1 VSFDAGWTVRT
12 FPDDWAAWSGGTAM
26 ATTTAGARATF
37 RFSGTS
43 VTWIGAHALDSGIA
57 RIYLDGQLVKD
68 LNLFGLS
75 DEIASRVYSL
85 RGLAPGAHTLVIE
98 ATGER
103 DEAAIGNTL
112 IVDAFDVPAPVV
124 SRMQDSDSEI
134 TYSGTWKQ
142 VNGWIEDPEMPWSG
156 RSITQSAESGASATL
171 RFTGTG
177 IGLVGYRGP
186 DGGIARLSVDGVV
199 VGEIDTYLY
208 SPQLQATLFSKDG
221 LADTDHTLTIDVTGT
236 HGPSATDSLI
246 RLDAFDVTMPGR
258 RYEEG
263 DPAIAY
269 TGSWTY
275 GNRNRPWSEGF
286 ANTSFD
292 PGARATFTFTGT
304 GVRWIGCAKGSIG
317 IARVYLDGV
326 FMEEIDGFFWPAED
340 FQRTMFKAT
349 GLAPGQHTLVVE
361 ATGRKNEW
369 AGLNYVVVDAFD
381 VLP

>member
-1 VSFDAGWTVRT
+1 
-12 FPDDWAAWSGGTAM
+12 M

-43 VTWIGAHALDSGIA
+43 VTWIGSRGLGSGIA
-57 RIYLDGQLVKD
+57 RIYLDGQLVRD
-68 LNLFGLS
+68 LDLFGLS
-75 DEIASRVYSL
+75 EETATRVYSL
-85 RGLAPGAHTLVIE
+85 RGLASGNHTLVIE

-103 DEAAIGNTL
+103 EPDALGNVVV
-112 IVDAFDVPAPVV
+112 VDAFDVPAPVV
-124 SRMQDSDSEI
+124 SRLQDSDSEI

-142 VNGWIEDPEMPWSG
+142 VNGWDEDPEMPWSG

-171 RFTGTG
+171 HFHGTA
-177 IGLVGYRGP
+177 IGVVGYRGP
-186 DGGIARLSVDGVV
+186 DGGIARISLDGVV

-208 SPQLQATLFSKDG
+208 STQLRATLFSQAG
-221 LADTDHTLTIDVTGT
+221 LADTDHTLTIEVTGARS
-236 HGPSATDSLI
+236 PSATDNLI

-258 RYEEG
+258 RYEEW
-263 DPAIAY
+263 DSAISY
-269 TGSWTY
+269 TGNWTY

-286 ANTSFD
+286 ANTSLD

-317 IARVYLDGV
+317 IARVYLDGQFV
-326 FMEEIDGFFWPAED
+326 EEVDGFFWPAED
-340 FQRTMFKAT
+340 YQRTMFKAT